1 MSEPP
6 DGNGR
11 SGMLRAAAVAI
22 SFLTI
27 IPIKTAE
34 VSPETLARSGAFFP
48 LAGWLIGIALAG
60 LAKLLLAVGLPPL
73 PAAVLLVAFAAW
85 LTRGLHL
92 DGVADLLD
100 GLGGGHEPRRRL
112 AIMKDSA
119 TGAFGVIGIGIVLL
133 LKTAALSSV
142 LSIAQ
147 AGPAPVALAAFISL
161 AFVPAAAR
169 WAMTTLAWKSRYP
182 RESGTGHPFVGKISA
197 LDLLV
202 GFLFLLPAL
211 WAATLYSGGLVRISA
226 VLYITMVPSLWL
238 RSRTHELLGGVTGD
252 VLGASCE
259 FGEAVGWLAV
269 TLFL

>member
-1 MSEPP
+1 MV
-6 DGNGR
+6 
-11 SGMLRAAAVAI
+11 RAAAVAI

-27 IPIKTAE
+27 IPVKIAE

-48 LAGWLIGIALAG
+48 LAGWVIGIALAG
-60 LAKLLLAVGLPPL
+60 LAKLLLAAGLPPL
-73 PAAVLLVAFAAW
+73 PAAVLLVACSAW

-100 GLGGGHEPRRRL
+100 GMGGGHEPRRRL

-142 LSIAQ
+142 LSMAQ
-147 AGPAPVALAAFISL
+147 AGPEPVALAAFTAL

-182 RESGTGHPFVGKISA
+182 RESGTGHPFVGKITGR
-197 LDLLV
+197 DLGV
-202 GFLFLLPAL
+202 GLLFLLPVL
-211 WAATLYSGGLVRISA
+211 WAAALYSGGLVRIGA
-226 VLYITMVPSLWL
+226 VFYITMVPSLWL
-238 RSRTHELLGGVTGD
+238 RYRAHELLGGVTGD

-259 FGEAVGWLAV
+259 FGEALGWLAV